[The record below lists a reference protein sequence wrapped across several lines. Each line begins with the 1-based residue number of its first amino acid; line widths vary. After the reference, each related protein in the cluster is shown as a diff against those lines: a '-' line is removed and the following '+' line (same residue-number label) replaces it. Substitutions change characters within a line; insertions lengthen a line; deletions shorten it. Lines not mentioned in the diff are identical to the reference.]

1 MIRRAKPHW
10 AALLG
15 AAFALGASA
24 LPQIATAQV
33 TDPEDE
39 AIEEMIVVGVKM
51 GALPMDATSFSS
63 EIDLQRFE
71 GEQRRLEDLLAQ
83 TVGVQLRRFGG
94 PGERAEISIRGFA
107 SSQVVVQLDGM
118 TLNNGMGGGVDLS
131 SIPLAQLESVSVT
144 RGGSSLRAGSGAMGG
159 VVELRTRRPDFPS
172 QLASAQ
178 AGSFNTYDVS
188 FYRTQPGRVA
198 DLGFG
203 YSGFRTDG
211 DFEFARVETRLP
223 SGQII
228 LPSTPS
234 ATRINNKHTQHNGHL
249 SLGVD
254 LDSAGYLLAQQ
265 SFSYNDRGQPGL
277 DREVPSIIAGQ
288 QRLAHQRVLRSL
300 SQLRWEEFEL
310 GLEGASIQASLS
322 HRFENSRFND
332 PNPALLAPIDDQFD
346 DMSTALSLRPEWTV
360 RGWGGD
366 HHFNSELLLTRDA
379 ARASGDRLRERIGVA
394 WVLRDNVRFFGR
406 HLRIEPGV
414 RLDWTD
420 QSGSRLI
427 PSLGIVVAPWPWLH
441 VKGNVNRSYR
451 NPSFQDLYLP
461 DRGSISGNPDLE
473 PERATNYDLGF
484 ELVLDSFFF
493 LHNIRLATSLFR
505 SEIDD
510 SIIWVRRS
518 PYKVQPINSGRSYTE
533 GVEISSSV
541 GLGPYITFSANHTE
555 LRARTRPDGIRLPGR
570 AERETHVRI
579 ELGRAGVVKAV
590 GEMQRTGSIS
600 VTESGNYLLPSRT
613 SWNAS
618 LEFELS
624 HLLQGKRSD
633 QKLRRL
639 WAHAAIDNISNIAI
653 RDSLSF
659 PQPGRNLR
667 VGVEAQW

>member
-1 MIRRAKPHW
+1 MIRRSEPHW

-63 EIDLQRFE
+63 EIDLRRFE

-234 ATRINNKHTQHNGHL
+234 ATRINNKHTQHLVHIWLIGCWEKL
-249 SLGVD
+249 YKLG
-254 LDSAGYLLAQQ
+254 
-265 SFSYNDRGQPGL
+265 GQP
-277 DREVPSIIAGQ
+277 I
-288 QRLAHQRVLRSL
+288 
-300 SQLRWEEFEL
+300 F
-310 GLEGASIQASLS
+310 
-322 HRFENSRFND
+322 
-332 PNPALLAPIDDQFD
+332 
-346 DMSTALSLRPEWTV
+346 
-360 RGWGGD
+360 
-366 HHFNSELLLTRDA
+366 
-379 ARASGDRLRERIGVA
+379 
-394 WVLRDNVRFFGR
+394 
-406 HLRIEPGV
+406 
-414 RLDWTD
+414 
-420 QSGSRLI
+420 
-427 PSLGIVVAPWPWLH
+427 
-441 VKGNVNRSYR
+441 
-451 NPSFQDLYLP
+451 
-461 DRGSISGNPDLE
+461 
-473 PERATNYDLGF
+473 
-484 ELVLDSFFF
+484 
-493 LHNIRLATSLFR
+493 
-505 SEIDD
+505 
-510 SIIWVRRS
+510 
-518 PYKVQPINSGRSYTE
+518 
-533 GVEISSSV
+533 
-541 GLGPYITFSANHTE
+541 
-555 LRARTRPDGIRLPGR
+555 
-570 AERETHVRI
+570 
-579 ELGRAGVVKAV
+579 
-590 GEMQRTGSIS
+590 
-600 VTESGNYLLPSRT
+600 PSR
-613 SWNAS
+613 
-618 LEFELS
+618 
-624 HLLQGKRSD
+624 
-633 QKLRRL
+633 
-639 WAHAAIDNISNIAI
+639 I
-653 RDSLSF
+653 
-659 PQPGRNLR
+659 
-667 VGVEAQW
+667 V